1 MYEVNQM
8 RDLYGRIY
16 ENIRKIDFDA
26 IWKGFHP
33 YQFALYDK
41 VSVYFKDKTISYEP
55 CFIGNTSIKYDKEQI
70 AIWCVEDVK
79 DADPVMMASNM
90 IHEMFHAYQFEN
102 DESRYPAD
110 LYALDYPDILENYI
124 LKHSESIVLSEAYRQ
139 KKKKDKLKC
148 ISQFIAS
155 RIEREK
161 NIGSYMRCEYL
172 AETLEGMAEYAGLCA
187 LLQLDKDLYEKRI
200 SEYIRIISDPGNTLF
215 DTRRMAYFT
224 GAILYTVLDEAKISV
239 YHEIKGAIKT
249 PFEILKEKIPPT
261 DLPVTV
267 SADDVKASYKGF
279 LLERSK
285 KFDDFFSKKRKS
297 HEGDFQI
304 CGYDPMNMI
313 KENGRILCKYFIM
326 LKQKT
331 EGDPLFINGPVVVD
345 IKKGT
350 SDKVSAYYT

>member
-1 MYEVNQM
+1 M
-8 RDLYGRIY
+8 RDLYNRIY

-41 VSVYFKDKTISYEP
+41 VSVYLKDKTVPYEQ
-55 CFIGNTSIKYDKEQI
+55 CFLGNTTIKYDKEQI

-102 DESRYPAD
+102 DEKRYPAD

-124 LKHSESIVLSEAYRQ
+124 LKHSENIALEKAYVQTKMKDRSEY
-139 KKKKDKLKC
+139 

-161 NIGSYMRCEYL
+161 MIGEYIRCEYL
-172 AETLEGMAEYAGLCA
+172 TETLEGMAEYAGLCA
-187 LLQLDKDLYEKRI
+187 LKQLDNDRYEKRMRSYIEMI
-200 SEYIRIISDPGNTLF
+200 SEPGNTLF

-224 GAILYTVLDEAKISV
+224 GAILYTVLDKAKISV

-249 PFEILKEKIPPT
+249 PFEVLREKIHSGG
-261 DLPVTV
+261 LPVTV
-267 SADDVKASYKGF
+267 SADKVKASYKDY
-279 LLERSK
+279 LLKRTK
-285 KFDDFFSKKRKS
+285 KFDDFFSAERIS

-331 EGDPLFINGPVVVD
+331 EGDPLFINGPVVVEL
-345 IKKGT
+345 KKGT
-350 SDKVSAYYT
+350 SDTVSVYYT